1 MDEASLAALR
11 RTIEVGLEGARRDL
25 ARRQDELAEGRDAL
39 DETERA
45 RQAIELE
52 QARWEERVR
61 ALAGHT
67 LSGFELADLHRRG
80 EAIEARRLDVA
91 RRHASA
97 RALVARAE
105 IKLEEWR
112 RAVGE
117 HLARQRWVDEESR
130 RARES
135 RERLTSLREDED

>member
-1 MDEASLAALR
+1 MDDASLAALR

-25 ARRQDELAEGRDAL
+25 ARCQDELAEGRDAL
-39 DETERA
+39 DRSERA
-45 RQAIELE
+45 RQAIEVDR
-52 QARWEERVR
+52 ARWEESVR

-67 LSGFELADLHRRG
+67 LSGLELADLRRRG
-80 EAIEARRLDVA
+80 AAIEARGQDVA
-91 RRHASA
+91 RRHAA
-97 RALVARAE
+97 AKTLVARAE
-105 IKLEEWR
+105 IELEEGR

>member
-11 RTIEVGLEGARRDL
+11 RTIEVGLGAARSEL

-39 DETERA
+39 HRSYGA
-45 RQAIELE
+45 RQALELDRS
-52 QARWEERVR
+52 RWEESVR
-61 ALAGHT
+61 ALSGHT
-67 LSGFELADLHRRG
+67 LSGQELAALRARG
-80 EAIEARRLDVA
+80 EAIEARRQDVA
-91 RRHASA
+91 RRHAA
-97 RALVARAE
+97 AQALVARAE
-105 IKLEEWR
+105 TALEEGL

-135 RERLTSLREDED
+135 RERQASLREDED